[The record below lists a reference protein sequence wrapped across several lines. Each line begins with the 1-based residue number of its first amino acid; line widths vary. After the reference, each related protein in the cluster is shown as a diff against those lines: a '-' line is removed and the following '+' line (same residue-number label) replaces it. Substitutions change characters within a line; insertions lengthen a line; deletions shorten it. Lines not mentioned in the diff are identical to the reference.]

1 MRDLQDLGPT
11 KPFDSQ
17 PLFSFPS
24 LGLDLQEDTSAG
36 IRLRTRPRISVWQS
50 DKLLNLILEV
60 PQLSS
65 DHRASQYRP
74 PSVMKDF

>member
-24 LGLDLQEDTSAG
+24 LALNLQEDASAG
-36 IRLRTRPRISVWQS
+36 IGLRTRPRISVWQS
-50 DKLLNLILEV
+50 DELLNLVLEV
-60 PQLSS
+60 PQLSYN
-65 DHRASQYRP
+65 HRAS
-74 PSVMKDF
+74 

>member
-24 LGLDLQEDTSAG
+24 LALNLQEDTSAG
-36 IRLRTRPRISVWQS
+36 IGLGTRPCISVWQS
-50 DKLLNLILEV
+50 DELLNLVLEV

-65 DHRASQYRP
+65 NHRAS
-74 PSVMKDF
+74 